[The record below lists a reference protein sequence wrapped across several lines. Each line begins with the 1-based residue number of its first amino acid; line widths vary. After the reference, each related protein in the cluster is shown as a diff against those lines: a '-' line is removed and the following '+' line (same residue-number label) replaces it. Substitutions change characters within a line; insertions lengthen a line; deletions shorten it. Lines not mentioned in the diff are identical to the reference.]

1 MVKDKQVRCMCN
13 STYCGEVCPH
23 CGMPGATARF
33 FFSDNGKTGVGFALI
48 FFACVGFC
56 FGYNY
61 LAIKAPF
68 SENVEIADSGNGN
81 SGPLFLD
88 TIPHWGSEGTPLD
101 LSDPV
106 KDQNKKAVVSPPAP
120 TVEPIPAV
128 PVTKTPPNQESHH
141 SSTVEEKPT
150 KTERHQQKSAKE
162 SNNEAQNN
170 KSRRLKTGSR
180 SVPIKSESPTK
191 TETDAEKK
199 QSISEQEQ
207 APAVS
212 TTSTGR
218 KPTKPSVTDA
228 ESLIE
233 PLLHILVGTQDSRH
247 LINTHFSEKV
257 VEPEIGLQFDRDELR
272 DRLEEYNANYPF
284 RAIKI
289 ISAGISGLRL
299 ELNTLRI
306 FQDVEGERI
315 IRYGQTH
322 VLIGQDGIIEG
333 FTDSSCGA
341 ECPLSPGFTPI
352 NYKGKKL
359 ISHKTK

>member
-13 STYCGEVCPH
+13 STYCGEICPH

-56 FGYNY
+56 FGYYY
-61 LAIKAPF
+61 LDIKAPF
-68 SENVEIADSGNGN
+68 SENVEIADSASGN
-81 SGPLFLD
+81 SGSMFGD
-88 TIPHWGSEGTPLD
+88 TIPDWGSDGTPLV
-101 LSDPV
+101 LTDPV
-106 KDQNKKAVVSPPAP
+106 WDQDGKPVTPSPATAVK
-120 TVEPIPAV
+120 PIPAV
-128 PVTKTPPNQESHH
+128 PVTKTTPNQESHR

-150 KTERHQQKSAKE
+150 QTEQHQQKSEKE
-162 SNNEAQNN
+162 SNNDAQNN
-170 KSRRLKTGSR
+170 KSRRLKTGSKA
-180 SVPIKSESPTK
+180 VPIKPKRSTK

-199 QSISEQEQ
+199 QSVSEQEPI
-207 APAVS
+207 PAVS
-212 TTSTGR
+212 TQSSER
-218 KPTKPSVTDA
+218 KATKPSVTDG
-228 ESLIE
+228 ERLIE

-257 VEPEIGLQFDRDELR
+257 VEPEIGLQFEREELR
-272 DRLEEYNANYPF
+272 ARLEEYNANYPI

-299 ELNTLRI
+299 ELNTLRV
-306 FQDVEGERI
+306 FQNAEGERV

-333 FTDSSCGA
+333 ITDSSYSA
-341 ECPLSPGFTPI
+341 ECPLSSGFTPI
-352 NYKGKKL
+352 NYKGKKI
-359 ISHKTK
+359 ISNKTK